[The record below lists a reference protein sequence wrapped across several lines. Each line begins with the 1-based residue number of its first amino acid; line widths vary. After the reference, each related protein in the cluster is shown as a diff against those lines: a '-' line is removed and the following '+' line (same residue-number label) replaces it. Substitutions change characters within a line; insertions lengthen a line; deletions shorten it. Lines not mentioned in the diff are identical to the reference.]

1 MGQALINTLKHPQFR
16 VEDLP
21 SATIVKLLRKL
32 ERPFKE
38 CVMVEYYLWM
48 PGDGNQNLTLVVRDY
63 LEVFREIMRDS
74 RWKDHFDI
82 VARAISIIM
91 GAV

>member
-1 MGQALINTLKHPQFR
+1 
-16 VEDLP
+16 
-21 SATIVKLLRKL
+21 
-32 ERPFKE
+32 
-38 CVMVEYYLWM
+38 M